1 MLRGPAGCFEQTSS
15 ATFPNVIISQ
25 LLAQTPKEKWPGG
38 PQKWTEAK
46 TAADDLLIIG
56 YQTMMTF
63 QKSDGGFA
71 LYPHK
76 DSRTLLTAYGLMQLT
91 EMSAVTTI
99 DPGVIQ
105 RASLYLAQRQSV
117 RGNWPVYAGRV
128 AGGGSSADG
137 DPAQLRATAFIVWAL
152 ATSSRADGHRKEI
165 NKGLDWLEK
174 NTAETASADTLAWVA
189 NALIAGDRA
198 SVAKP
203 LLARL
208 VSKAKR
214 QGDHAYWKASAPTW
228 IGGRD
233 RYANIEATALAVY
246 ALLRAETQGEI
257 LQPALRWL
265 VAQRSPYGGWG
276 TTQATVWALRA
287 LRELD
292 AGAADG
298 PVLATVLAD
307 SKPMFLTGEGVTK
320 AVTVAPG
327 DPVVRRFHAD
337 TIGSVSVRTDQPSQI
352 MAQADWYYTV
362 PWQSPAANVAGE
374 RLQMT
379 VRHPGT
385 APHGDRLTIVAEVL
399 NRSRDH
405 YGATIVEL
413 PLPPGSYVI
422 EDDFIAMREAR
433 SIDRF
438 EVLPTH
444 IRLYLPDFAPST
456 RRVFEY
462 TVVPLL
468 RGDFSLP
475 PARAYIFYAPDPI
488 TETDGGDIK
497 VP

>member
-1 MLRGPAGCFEQTSS
+1 
-15 ATFPNVIISQ
+15 
-25 LLAQTPKEKWPGG
+25 
-38 PQKWTEAK
+38 
-46 TAADDLLIIG
+46 
-56 YQTMMTF
+56 
-63 QKSDGGFA
+63 
-71 LYPHK
+71 
-76 DSRTLLTAYGLMQLT
+76 
-91 EMSAVTTI
+91 
-99 DPGVIQ
+99 
-105 RASLYLAQRQSV
+105 
-117 RGNWPVYAGRV
+117 
-128 AGGGSSADG
+128 
-137 DPAQLRATAFIVWAL
+137 
-152 ATSSRADGHRKEI
+152 
-165 NKGLDWLEK
+165 
-174 NTAETASADTLAWVA
+174 
-189 NALIAGDRA
+189 
-198 SVAKP
+198 
-203 LLARL
+203 
-208 VSKAKR
+208 
-214 QGDHAYWKASAPTW
+214 
-228 IGGRD
+228 
-233 RYANIEATALAVY
+233 
-246 ALLRAETQGEI
+246 
-257 LQPALRWL
+257 
-265 VAQRSPYGGWG
+265 
-276 TTQATVWALRA
+276 
-287 LRELD
+287 
-292 AGAADG
+292 
-298 PVLATVLAD
+298 
-307 SKPMFLTGEGVTK
+307 
-320 AVTVAPG
+320 
-327 DPVVRRFHAD
+327 
-337 TIGSVSVRTDQPSQI
+337 